1 MKTGDDSRIP
11 ADLQRVTFS
20 TVCLRSPGY
29 PELLI
34 ETGLQVV
41 RHGGRAEYNAIVA
54 IHDKPPT
61 PTARVAA
68 MHVSVCLFNRGYF

>member
-1 MKTGDDSRIP
+1 MILAFRLTCNGSLLARY
-11 ADLQRVTFS
+11 AYVA
-20 TVCLRSPGY
+20 PGY

-68 MHVSVCLFNRGYF
+68 MHVSLCLFNRGYF